1 MDLIKRVDTNIS
13 LDALSLMKDIAE
25 ASLGD
30 ITNSFYS
37 NGMMIE
43 THAVRALKKI
53 QGRMEAL
60 KMLVENTK

>member
-13 LDALSLMKDIAE
+13 LDALSLVKDIAE